1 MVEKG
6 KPFKKPEEWLYI
18 SKDAQNLIDKMLTLE
33 PSKRISI
40 SDALKHPWFE
50 KFQRESTIDNDKLRS
65 YYTNIITFK
74 VILFLFR
81 LNKNSSFSKQYFLI

>member
-40 SDALKHPWFE
+40 NDAIKHPWFE
-50 KFQRESTIDNDKLRS
+50 KFQRETRIDNEMLKS
-65 YYTNIITFK
+65 YYTNIVTFK
-74 VILFLFR
+74 VNI
-81 LNKNSSFSKQYFLI
+81 Y